1 MPILGKIIAYLR
13 QKKLPIKKIVAMV
26 KVNISTICLEKSQI
40 LSIFEEIISC
50 IYKNLLWKIWYFSTT
65 NCKKKKKT
73 DAKIQIKETNV
84 QS

>member
-1 MPILGKIIAYLR
+1 MNFANFRQNRLFTKKNGNLKIAT
-13 QKKLPIKKIVAMV
+13 AV
-26 KVNISTICLEKSQI
+26 KVNILTFCLEKSQI